1 MGLDWL
7 QGSFRNKRQGAAK
20 MFTGKK
26 ITQKI
31 TVIAMCVFL
40 TFGVT
45 GCASSVDPG
54 AGYKSG
60 YVADPIE
67 PINRGI
73 FAFNN
78 VLDIILIEPI
88 CSVYNFIFPSFVRDG
103 VQNFMR
109 NLSSP
114 IIVANQLLQG
124 DIKGAGVATAR
135 FVINTTAGI
144 GGLLDAA
151 SATGMYYEKEDFGQT
166 LGVWGLGHGFYLVL
180 PVIGPS
186 SGRDLVGLA
195 VDSYADPVRI
205 WADNTDHDWVYYTRV
220 AVEGLDTRARLMK
233 AVKDLRSNSL
243 DYYAAV
249 RSAYAQKR
257 HSLVRDENP
266 DAASVIPDYDDNTQ

>member
-1 MGLDWL
+1 
-7 QGSFRNKRQGAAK
+7 
-20 MFTGKK
+20 MFTGNK
-26 ITQKI
+26 ISKKI
-31 TVIAMCVFL
+31 TVIAMCLVL
-40 TFGVT
+40 SFGMT
-45 GCASSVDPG
+45 GCANSVDPG

-60 YVADPIE
+60 YISDPIE
-67 PINRGI
+67 PVNRGI

-78 VLDIILIEPI
+78 VLDIIIIEPI

-124 DIKGAGVATAR
+124 DFKGAGVATAR

-205 WADNTDHDWVYYTRV
+205 WAQNTDHDWVYYTRV
-220 AVEGLDTRARLMK
+220 AVEGLDTRSRLMK
-233 AVKDLRSNSL
+233 AVQDLRKNSL

-249 RSAYAQKR
+249 RSAYTQKR
-257 HSLVRDENP
+257 YSLVRDENP
-266 DAASVIPDYDDNTQ
+266 EAVSAVSAVPDYDDAQ

>member
-1 MGLDWL
+1 
-7 QGSFRNKRQGAAK
+7 
-20 MFTGKK
+20 
-26 ITQKI
+26 
-31 TVIAMCVFL
+31 
-40 TFGVT
+40 
-45 GCASSVDPG
+45 VDPG

-60 YVADPIE
+60 YVSDPIE

-78 VLDIILIEPI
+78 VLDIIIIEPV
-88 CSVYNFIFPSFVRDG
+88 CAVYNFIFPSFVRDG

-124 DIKGAGVATAR
+124 DLKGAGVATAR

-144 GGLLDAA
+144 GGLIDAA

-166 LGVWGLGHGFYLVL
+166 LGVWGMGHGFYLVL
-180 PVIGPS
+180 PVLGPS

-205 WADNTDHDWVYYTRV
+205 IAHNTDNEWIYYTRV
-220 AVEGLDTRARLMK
+220 AVEGLDTRARLVK
-233 AVKDLRSNSL
+233 AVQDLRKNSL

-257 HSLVRDENP
+257 HSQVRDENP
-266 DAASVIPDYDDNTQ
+266 DAASVIPDYSDDNTQ